1 MATPQVRET
10 KWGELSALWRD
21 QANKAARERE
31 RGGVQGWVARVY
43 RNKKAEGGCGGT
55 GGEEKASVSG

>member
-31 RGGVQGWVARVY
+31 RGVVY
-43 RNKKAEGGCGGT
+43 RAGLRGYTGTRKRKAAAEERAERKKRA
-55 GGEEKASVSG
+55 

>member
-1 MATPQVRET
+1 VGRVERAVAGSSKQSSERE
-10 KWGELSALWRD
+10 G
-21 QANKAARERE
+21 E

-43 RNKKAEGGCGGT
+43 KNKKAEGGCGGT